1 MYIYNMKYNCV
12 NATLIT
18 PNKIKTLE
26 GKIFNVLYFDDIKIK
41 QDRYYFM
48 ELEFYKKDWY
58 LITNIVDK
66 YPNL

>member
-12 NATLIT
+12 NAILIT

-26 GKIFNVLYFDDIKIK
+26 GEIFNVLYFNDIKIK
-41 QDRYYFM
+41 QDKYYFM
-48 ELEFYKKDWY
+48 ELEPYKKDWY
-58 LITNIVDK
+58 LITNVVDK

>member
-12 NATLIT
+12 NAILIT

-26 GKIFNVLYFDDIKIK
+26 GETFNVLYFNDIKIR
-41 QDRYYFM
+41 QDKYYFM
-48 ELEFYKKDWY
+48 ELEPYKKDWY
-58 LITNIVDK
+58 LITNVVDK